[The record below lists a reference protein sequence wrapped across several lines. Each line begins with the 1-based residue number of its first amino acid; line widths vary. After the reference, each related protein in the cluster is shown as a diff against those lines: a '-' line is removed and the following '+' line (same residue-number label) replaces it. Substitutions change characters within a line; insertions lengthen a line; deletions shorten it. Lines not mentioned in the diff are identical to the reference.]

1 MLQNPICVFDS
12 GLGSL
17 SIIMELRREM
27 PHENFLYLADKSHF
41 PYGSKQ
47 YQELRRIIT
56 NTINYLARYKPKL
69 LIIASVTPSVY
80 ILDEIKRN
88 YDIPLIG
95 VRPPLK
101 EACKLTKKKHIG
113 IMATRATIASNG
125 LTQQIR
131 REVPQDIMVTRID
144 ASPVI
149 GLVENGTYIT
159 NERRT
164 FDVISNIIGDELDK
178 KIDVVT
184 LSSTHLPF
192 VKRYLTSLVPT
203 VKFVDPARIVSSDV
217 KKFLLSNRK
226 LKSSGFGKLEV
237 YVSSGRRQFE
247 HIVRTMGVKEN
258 VQEISLNF

>member
-1 MLQNPICVFDS
+1 MLYNPICVFDS

-17 SIIMELRREM
+17 SIIRELRREM

-47 YQELRRIIT
+47 DQELHRIIT
-56 NTINYLARYKPKL
+56 NTVNYLSRYRPKL
-69 LIIASVTPSVY
+69 IIIASVTPSVH

-88 YDIPLIG
+88 CNIPLVG

-131 REVPQDIMVTRID
+131 KEIPQDILVTRID
-144 ASPVI
+144 ASPI
-149 GLVENGTYIT
+149 IELVENGIYIT

-192 VKRYLTSLVPT
+192 VRRYLTSLLPT
-203 VKFVDPARIVSSDV
+203 VKFVDPARIVSRDV

-226 LKSSGFGKLEV
+226 LRSGGFGKLEV
-237 YVSSGRRQFE
+237 YVSSGKRQFE
-247 HIVRTMGVKEN
+247 HIIRTMGVKEH